1 MRTHTLTLAVLAA
14 TIVVQA
20 QEPKVIT
27 METVQKL
34 RDAEQGKW
42 ADLAEATGIPYT
54 QAHRAFDEQL
64 WQTEQLRV
72 ESGYPTRVILME
84 WYVQLRQT
92 RESWLSAYLGAS
104 DTRGLRARL
113 SPEALDK
120 YLSWKEWM
128 ETAKGAFSSYTG
140 Q

>member
-64 WQTEQLRV
+64 WQTEQLRA
-72 ESGYPTRVILME
+72 ESGYPTKVLLLE

-92 RESWLSAYLGAS
+92 REGWLSAYLGAS
-104 DTRGLRARL
+104 DTGGLRARL
-113 SPEALDK
+113 GPEALDK
-120 YLSWKEWM
+120 YLAWREWM
-128 ETAKGAFSSYTG
+128 DTARTAFSTYSG